1 MNDSILM
8 AILGVIAGTIFI
20 TLYNFAWKKIKKEL
34 GFDLSYVFTMLISAI
49 ASVAILPVFFINN
62 ALPPNNGLFVFL
74 ATASMGAVLN
84 LLVNAPVSY
93 GLGKLNVLKTAFASA
108 KVSLPSS
115 SAIIG
120 KSKALFTAIAIVGL
134 CFLLLATCVFAAV
147 TFSKT
152 VSSTGSVTAIGNIA
166 VFSDSTGQTSL
177 NTITWGEVAP
187 GSSITVSIYVK
198 NTGNVPMSLAIATA
212 NWVPATYGQY
222 LTISWNYQG
231 QQVQAGNLQKIDVT
245 LASVAN
251 SPGGSFSANIIITGT
266 SQ

>member
-1 MNDSILM
+1 
-8 AILGVIAGTIFI
+8 
-20 TLYNFAWKKIKKEL
+20 
-34 GFDLSYVFTMLISAI
+34 
-49 ASVAILPVFFINN
+49 
-62 ALPPNNGLFVFL
+62 
-74 ATASMGAVLN
+74 MGAVLN

-93 GLGKLNVLKTAFASA
+93 GLGKLNVLKTALASA

-115 SAIIG
+115 SSMIS

-198 NTGNVPMSLAIATA
+198 NTGNVPMTLAIATA

-231 QQVQAGNLQKIDVT
+231 QAVQAGNLQKIDVT

>member
-93 GLGKLNVLKTAFASA
+93 GLGKLNVLKTALASA
-108 KVSLPSS
+108 KVSL
-115 SAIIG
+115 AFI
-120 KSKALFTAIAIVGL
+120 L
-134 CFLLLATCVFAAV
+134 
-147 TFSKT
+147 
-152 VSSTGSVTAIGNIA
+152 
-166 VFSDSTGQTSL
+166 
-177 NTITWGEVAP
+177 
-187 GSSITVSIYVK
+187 IYD
-198 NTGNVPMSLAIATA
+198 
-212 NWVPATYGQY
+212 Q
-222 LTISWNYQG
+222 
-231 QQVQAGNLQKIDVT
+231 
-245 LASVAN
+245 
-251 SPGGSFSANIIITGT
+251 
-266 SQ
+266 

>member
-1 MNDSILM
+1 
-8 AILGVIAGTIFI
+8 
-20 TLYNFAWKKIKKEL
+20 LYNFAWKKIKKEL

-62 ALPPNNGLFVFL
+62 ALPPNNVVFVFL

-93 GLGKLNVLKTAFASA
+93 GLGKLNLLKTALASA

-115 SAIIG
+115 SAMIS
-120 KSKALFTAIAIVGL
+120 KSKALFTAIAIVSL
-134 CFLLLATCVFAAV
+134 CFLLATTCVFAAV

-166 VFSDSTGQTSL
+166 IFSDSTGQTSL

-198 NTGNVPMSLAIATA
+198 NTGNVPMTLAIATA

-231 QQVQAGNLQKIDVT
+231 QAVQAGNLQKIDVT
-245 LASVAN
+245 LAATN
-251 SPGGSFSANIIITGT
+251 LSPGGSFSANIIITGT